1 MARLQPGHEVI
12 DLARKFEN
20 DGVSSI
26 LYTDIGRDGMLSGV
40 NVEATVRLAQAI
52 DIPILA
58 SGGIAGM
65 ADIEALSRVES
76 EGVMGAILGRA
87 LYEGQLDL
95 GEAQAFADQ
104 RG

>member
-1 MARLQPGHEVI
+1 
-12 DLARKFEN
+12 
-20 DGVSSI
+20 
-26 LYTDIGRDGMLSGV
+26 
-40 NVEATVRLAQAI
+40 
-52 DIPILA
+52 
-58 SGGIAGM
+58 M